1 MTLIKFMDWLWKGTS
16 KIYGDTGEVK
26 NEYFKEI
33 SKSFLE
39 PSFPLFIWGIS
50 PPILKVIIENSENT
64 EKNKEDNLFPFQLY
78 IITSF
83 HFSPLIMGLKPE
95 ISSENLSVDLK
106 VWEQT

>member
-1 MTLIKFMDWLWKGTS
+1 MFSGTLFS
-16 KIYGDTGEVK
+16 
-26 NEYFKEI
+26 
-33 SKSFLE
+33 SFYMRD
-39 PSFPLFIWGIS
+39 F

-83 HFSPLIMGLKPE
+83 HFSLLIMGLKPE
-95 ISSENLSVDLK
+95 ISGENLSVDLK